1 MVAGAGICRQA
12 KAAARAP
19 RGPTIAVLIPDPC
32 PVTAILRP
40 ELPAAPSPLRA
51 AITAAWAGDETTCV
65 RELLAQARL
74 PPAES
79 EAVRATAA
87 DLVRRVRAR
96 AQDQGAIEAF
106 MRQYDLGSEEGV
118 LLMCVAEALL
128 RIPDADTTDRLIR
141 DKLGEAD
148 WKRHVGQSDSVLV
161 NASTWGL
168 MLTGHLVDL
177 ADDTRRDVHN
187 AFKRLVGRVGEP
199 VIRLAVRQAMRI
211 MGHQFVMGRTIEEA
225 LARGR
230 KGENARYRYSFDM
243 LGEAALTARDARRY
257 FDAYHKAIAAIGKDA
272 QLPRGEAGDPSAV
285 ASISVKLSAL
295 HPRYEHAKRGRVL
308 AELTPRVLELAQQ
321 AKAQGIGLTIDA
333 EEADRLELSLD
344 VFAGA
349 YVDAS
354 LDGWEGLGLA
364 VQAYQKRAPAVIDW
378 VADLARRHR
387 RRIPVRLVKGAYWDS
402 EVKRAQVDGLS
413 GYPVFT
419 RKPNTDVSYLAC
431 AKRMLEATDAIYP
444 MFATH
449 NAHTIAS
456 IHRMAALLL
465 PSPLGRRAGDEG
477 TNDQIATNRRRRN
490 SVPSSGAA
498 RHLASRPGLRED
510 AKAFSTARA
519 SGSQAQPFTP
529 EGEGKSKNHPYEFQ
543 KLHGMGDDLY
553 AEVIPV
559 DRLDVPCRVYAP
571 VGSHEDLLPYLVRR
585 LLENG
590 ANSSFVNRITD
601 EDVAIDEL
609 VRDPVETVAAFD
621 AIPHPRIPLP
631 VDLYRHHAA
640 LAGQPSGESS
650 DRSNSMGIN
659 LANDDRLRALAEQVN
674 ATATAADWRAAPLVP
689 GARPSGPQQA
699 VTNPADRRQVVGQW
713 QASDADTI
721 ERALAN
727 AVAAQPGWDATP
739 AASRATILEHAADLL
754 EQRTPQFIAL
764 CTREAGKTIPDGVA
778 EVREAVDFL
787 RYYAG
792 EARKLFV
799 PDPLP
804 GPTGE
809 SNTLQHCGRGVFA
822 CISPWNFP
830 LAIFA
835 GQVAAALAAG
845 NSVLAKPAEQTNLVG
860 YYAVKLLHEAG
871 VPQDV
876 LQFLPGD
883 GATVGAALT
892 SDPRVS
898 GVVFTGSNAT
908 ALAINRA
915 LAARD
920 GAIGVLIAETGGQ
933 NALIADSSALPEQLV
948 KDALAS
954 AFTSAG
960 QRCSAA
966 RVLFVQD
973 DIADHVIEML
983 AGAMA
988 ELKVGDP
995 ALLSTDVGPVI
1006 DDDALAMLDRH
1017 AERMAAEATLIAQA
1031 PMGDDAAHGT
1041 FFAPRAWELKS
1052 LSQLHRENFGP
1063 ALHVI
1068 RWKGDALDDVIDAI
1082 NSTGYGL
1089 TLGIHSRI
1097 DETVERIAARAR
1109 VGNVYVNRN
1118 QIGAVVG
1125 VQPFGGQR
1133 LSGTGPKAGGPHYLP
1148 RFATEKTVTINTT
1161 AAGGNASLLTLGE

>member
-1 MVAGAGICRQA
+1 MTPDPSLAPPL
-12 KAAARAP
+12 AAARPHAP
-19 RGPTIAVLIPDPC
+19 TQPALIG
-32 PVTAILRP
+32 P
-40 ELPAAPSPLRA
+40 ELPPEPSPSRA
-51 AITAAWAGDETTCV
+51 AITAAWLRDESEHV
-65 RELLAQARL
+65 RELLAAARQ
-74 PPAES
+74 PRADWG
-79 EAVRATAA
+79 EADRAAVQATAA

-128 RIPDADTTDRLIR
+128 RIPDPATADALIR

-148 WKRHVGQSDSVLV
+148 WKKHVGQSESVLV

-177 ADDTRRDVHN
+177 ADDTKRDVHN

-199 VIRLAVRQAMRI
+199 VIRLAVRQAMKI
-211 MGHQFVMGRTIEEA
+211 MGHQFVMGRSIGEA

-230 KGENARYRYSFDM
+230 KGDNALYRYSFDM
-243 LGEAALTARDARRY
+243 LGEAALTAADAQRY
-257 FDAYHKAIAAIGKDA
+257 LDAYRGAIAAIGNSGRFDDVFA
-272 QLPRGEAGDPSAV
+272 AP
-285 ASISVKLSAL
+285 SISVKLSAL
-295 HPRYEHAKRGRVL
+295 HPRYEHAKRARVL
-308 AELTPRVLELAQQ
+308 AELTPRVLALARL
-321 AKAQGIGLTIDA
+321 AKSHGIGFTIDA

-344 VFAGA
+344 VIAAAFA
-349 YVDAS
+349 DPS
-354 LDGWEGLGLA
+354 LDGWEGYGLA
-364 VQAYQKRAPAVIDW
+364 VQAYQKRAPFVIDFL
-378 VADLARRHR
+378 ADLARRHR

-402 EVKRAQVDGLS
+402 EVKRAQVDGLP

-419 RKPNTDVSYLAC
+419 RKPNTDVSYLAI
-431 AKRMLEATDAIYP
+431 AARMLDAGDAIYP

-449 NAHTIAS
+449 NAQTIAAV
-456 IHRMAALLL
+456 HRVAN
-465 PSPLGRRAGDEG
+465 GR
-477 TNDQIATNRRRRN
+477 
-490 SVPSSGAA
+490 
-498 RHLASRPGLRED
+498 
-510 AKAFSTARA
+510 
-519 SGSQAQPFTP
+519 PF
-529 EGEGKSKNHPYEFQ
+529 EFQ

-553 AEVIPV
+553 AEVIPRE
-559 DRLDVPCRVYAP
+559 RLDVPCRVYAP

-601 EDVAIDEL
+601 DAVAVDDL
-609 VRDPVETVAAFD
+609 VRDPVQVVAAFD
-621 AIPHPRIPLP
+621 RIPHPRIPLP
-631 VDLYRHHAA
+631 RDLYRSQAASQQHA
-640 LAGQPSGESS
+640 
-650 DRSNSMGIN
+650 DRDNSMGIN
-659 LANDDRLRALAEQVN
+659 LANDDQLRALAAQVD
-674 ATATAADWRAAPLVP
+674 AAARDDWRAAPLVP
-689 GARPSGPQQA
+689 GATSAGADIA
-699 VTNPADRRQVVGQW
+699 VSYPADRRVTVGQW
-713 QASDADTI
+713 RAADAATV
-721 ERALAN
+721 ERALQN
-727 AVAAQPGWDATP
+727 AVAAQPRWDATP
-739 AASRATILEHAADLL
+739 AASRAAILEHAADLL
-754 EQRTPQFIAL
+754 EQRMPLFIAL

-792 EARKLFV
+792 QARKLFGA
-799 PDPLP
+799 PEPLP

-809 SNTLQHCGRGVFA
+809 SNTLQLGGRGVFV

-835 GQVAAALAAG
+835 GQITAALAAG
-845 NSVLAKPAEQTNLVG
+845 NSVIAKPAEQTNLIG
-860 YYAVKLLHEAG
+860 YYAVRLLHEAG
-871 VPQDV
+871 VPEAV

-892 SDPRVS
+892 RDPRVA
-898 GVVFTGSNAT
+898 GVAFTGSTDT
-908 ALAINRA
+908 ARAINRA

-920 GAIGVLIAETGGQ
+920 AAIGVLIAETGGQ
-933 NALIADSSALPEQLV
+933 NALIGDSSALPEQLV

-973 DIADHVIEML
+973 DIADKTIAML

-995 ALLSTDVGPVI
+995 GLLSTDVGPVI
-1006 DDDALAMLDRH
+1006 DGDALCLLDAH
-1017 AERMAAEATLIAQA
+1017 AGRMQAEATLIARA
-1031 PMGDDAAHGT
+1031 TLDPEATAHGT
-1041 FFAPRAWELKS
+1041 FFAPSAWELRS
-1052 LSQLHRENFGP
+1052 LAQLDRENFGP

-1068 RWKGDALDDVIDAI
+1068 RWKAGELDQVVDAI
-1082 NSTGYGL
+1082 NATGYGL

-1097 DETVERIAARAR
+1097 DETIERIVARAR
-1109 VGNVYVNRN
+1109 VGNAYVNRN

-1125 VQPFGGQR
+1125 VQPFGGQG

-1161 AAGGNASLLTLGE
+1161 AAGGNASLLTLGD